1 MNKIKL
7 NKSKFYADYFWS
19 MNDGSEMRED
29 IFVKTYLQ
37 NYFTFKDFMN
47 LYKMVGKDKLL
58 EYAKEVNIERRIKH
72 LIDILEKFNSNAIHQ
87 KNCVNPKQK

>member
-58 EYAKEVNIERRIKH
+58 EYAKEVNIEKRIKH
-72 LIDILEKFNSNAIHQ
+72 LIDILERFN
-87 KNCVNPKQK
+87 KN